1 MSVFEIAMLV
11 CFGFAWPASIW
22 KSWTSRN
29 NSGKSLQFLCIVLV
43 GYAAGI
49 AHKLIYSYDG
59 VIILYGINAMMVTTD
74 IVLWFRNG
82 RLMKGD
88 PAMDFSGQAP
98 RPQAHG

>member
-1 MSVFEIAMLV
+1 MSVFEIAMLI

-29 NSGKSLQFLCIVLV
+29 NAGKSLHFLCIILV

-49 AHKLIYSYDG
+49 THKLLYSYDA
-59 VIILYGINAMMVTTD
+59 VIILYGINAVMVTTD

-82 RLMKGD
+82 KLMKEEEAAGH
-88 PAMDFSGQAP
+88 DFASHQG
-98 RPQAHG
+98 AHG

>member
-29 NSGKSLQFLCIVLV
+29 NSGKSLSFLGIILV

-49 AHKLIYSYDG
+49 THKTLYSRDP
-59 VIILYGINAMMVTTD
+59 VIALYFINAAMVSVD
-74 IVLWFRNG
+74 IALWFRNG
-82 RLMKGD
+82 KLMQEEK
-88 PAMDFSGQAP
+88 ASAP
-98 RPQAHG
+98 EGAHG